1 MEKTSKADQ
10 SLANLKKLIEKE
22 FIETDKLIKNQIN
35 SDIDRIPA
43 LSKHIIDL
51 GGKRLRPILTLS
63 CAKMLKVKNKNHIK
77 LAAAV
82 ELLHTATLLHDDV
95 VDESNYR
102 RGKKTSHIL
111 WDNKSSILVG
121 DFLLGKAFQLMVET
135 KSLEC
140 LQILSNA
147 ASIIAEGEVFQ
158 LVETNN
164 VKIKKNKYIKIIESK
179 TAALFSSA
187 CVVGGIVSGA
197 NRTQKKNLFDFGKNL
212 GTAFQLIDDAMDYE
226 GLSSKMG
233 KNNGDDFF
241 EGKIT
246 LPVILAIKD
255 SDKEEKDFWEKV
267 FNKEVRNKSDL
278 KKAKKIIKEKNTIN
292 KTLKLANVYGNNAK
306 KIILKFES
314 NLMRDG
320 LIDLVN
326 FSLIRNH

>member
-164 VKIKKNKYIKIIESK
+164 IKMKKNKYIKIIESK

-197 NRTQKKNLFDFGKNL
+197 NRTQKKNLFNFGKNL
-212 GTAFQLIDDAMDYE
+212 GTAFQLIDDAMDYD

-241 EGKIT
+241 DGKIT

-267 FNKEVRNKSDL
+267 FNKEVRNNSDL
-278 KKAKKIIKEKNTIN
+278 KKA
-292 KTLKLANVYGNNAK
+292 
-306 KIILKFES
+306 
-314 NLMRDG
+314 
-320 LIDLVN
+320 
-326 FSLIRNH
+326 

>member
-1 MEKTSKADQ
+1 MFKVNIMEKTSKADQ

-212 GTAFQLIDDAMDYE
+212 GTASVSYTHL
-226 GLSSKMG
+226 
-233 KNNGDDFF
+233 
-241 EGKIT
+241 T
-246 LPVILAIKD
+246 LPT
-255 SDKEEKDFWEKV
+255 
-267 FNKEVRNKSDL
+267 SDL
-278 KKAKKIIKEKNTIN
+278 
-292 KTLKLANVYGNNAK
+292 V
-306 KIILKFES
+306 
-314 NLMRDG
+314 
-320 LIDLVN
+320 
-326 FSLIRNH
+326 